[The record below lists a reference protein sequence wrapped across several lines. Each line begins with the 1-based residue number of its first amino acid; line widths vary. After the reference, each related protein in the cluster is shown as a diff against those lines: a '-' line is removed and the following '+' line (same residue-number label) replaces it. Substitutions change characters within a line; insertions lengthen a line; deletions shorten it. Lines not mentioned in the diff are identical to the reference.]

1 MILKG
6 PKFYTIKGAFDDLVL
21 WVDKDREFPDP
32 IEDKEI
38 EISDSTEEEK
48 CYWLQSMERIDGKV
62 KNNFMGVSL
71 RDFEKWKNK
80 KKQIKWKC

>member
-21 WVDKDREFPDP
+21 RVDKDREFPDP
-32 IEDKEI
+32 DQDKEI

-48 CYWLQSMERIDGKV
+48 YYWLQSMERVDKKI
-62 KNNFMGVSL
+62 KNKFMGVSL
-71 RDFEKWKNK
+71 RDFEKWKL
-80 KKQIKWKC
+80 KQK

>member
-6 PKFYTIKGAFDDLVL
+6 PKFYTIKSAFDDLVL

-32 IEDKEI
+32 REDT

-48 CYWLQSMERIDGKV
+48 YYWLQSMERVDKKI
-62 KNNFMGVSL
+62 KNKFMGVSL
-71 RDFEKWKNK
+71 RDFEKWKL
-80 KKQIKWKC
+80 KQK

>member
-6 PKFYTIKGAFDDLVL
+6 PKFYTIKSAFDDLVL

-32 IEDKEI
+32 REDT

-48 CYWLQSMERIDGKV
+48 YYWLQSMERVDKKI
-62 KNNFMGVSL
+62 KNKFMGVSL
-71 RDFEKWKNK
+71 RDFEKWKH
-80 KKQIKWKC
+80 KKQK

>member
-6 PKFYTIKGAFDDLVL
+6 PKFYTIKGVFDDLVL

-32 IEDKEI
+32 REDKEI
-38 EISDSTEEEK
+38 EISDSTEDEK
-48 CYWLQSMERIDGKV
+48 FYWLQSMERVDKKI

-71 RDFEKWKNK
+71 RDFEKWKIKNK
-80 KKQIKWKC
+80 KNK